1 MNKFCVRK
9 FKRRKKVLY
18 SHISVYPV
26 SSSFFLCLCLIV
38 SFVFKRTIFKHPFRV
53 GLQVDNLLSFPSIKN
68 VLVSL
73 LSWSMFFQDI
83 DFWVD
88 SFCLLVSCCLFFSL
102 SSQRLKCCTTSLGP
116 SWLLSGNLLTF
127 KNVFSSWSGITSLS
141 LLSRFLYF
149 SSGFRSLSICLD
161 VDIFEVFLRFYSA
174 FKICLS
180 FTIFGMLS
188 SIISFSI
195 LQPHLLSPFLMGF
208 PWHECYIFAYGSTWP
223 WGSMFWFW
231 FFACCSDWVI

>member
-18 SHISVYPV
+18 SHTSAYHV
-26 SSSFFLCLCLIV
+26 SSSFFLRLFLIV

-88 SFCLLVSCCLFFSL
+88 SFCLLVSCCCCLFVFFSL
-102 SSQRLKCCTTSLGP
+102 LSAFEVLYYFLRALVAAEWKSTDIQKCFQLLVRYYFSLTTFKISLFLFRFQKFEYM
-116 SWLLSGNLLTF
+116 SWCRYLWSYSKVLLSF
-127 KNVFSSWSGITSLS
+127 
-141 LLSRFLYF
+141 
-149 SSGFRSLSICLD
+149 
-161 VDIFEVFLRFYSA
+161 
-174 FKICLS
+174 
-180 FTIFGMLS
+180 
-188 SIISFSI
+188 
-195 LQPHLLSPFLMGF
+195 
-208 PWHECYIFAYGSTWP
+208 
-223 WGSMFWFW
+223 
-231 FFACCSDWVI
+231 